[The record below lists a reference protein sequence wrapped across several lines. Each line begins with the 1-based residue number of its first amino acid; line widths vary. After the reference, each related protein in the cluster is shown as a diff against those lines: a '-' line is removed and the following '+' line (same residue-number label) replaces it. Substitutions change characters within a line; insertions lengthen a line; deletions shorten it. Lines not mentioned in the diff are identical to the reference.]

1 MTTPGVAR
9 SGHAMPESRD
19 PEILRAARAMINYH
33 GRRDALAFTLRA
45 LANVQHLNL
54 PAVMVEHWEQVSA
67 AIREITADHQ
77 ASDDGTR

>member
-1 MTTPGVAR
+1 
-9 SGHAMPESRD
+9 MPESRD
-19 PEILRAARAMINYH
+19 PEILRTARAMINYH

-54 PAVMVEHWEQVSA
+54 PAMVKHWEQVSA

-77 ASDDGTR
+77 GSDVGTR